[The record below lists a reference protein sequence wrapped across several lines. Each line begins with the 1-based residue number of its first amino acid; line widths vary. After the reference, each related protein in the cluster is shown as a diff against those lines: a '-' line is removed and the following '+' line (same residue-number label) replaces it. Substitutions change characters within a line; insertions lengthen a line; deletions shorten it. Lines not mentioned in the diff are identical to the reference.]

1 VLTQNLLV
9 LEGDG
14 VRETAARRGG
24 EELDIDDLGNL
35 PSWKTIATVNHT
47 ISPLWA
53 INAPSIKRPMPW
65 EKRIIQLVSV
75 LLSMR

>member
-1 VLTQNLLV
+1 MLTQNLLV

-35 PSWKTIATVNHT
+35 PS
-47 ISPLWA
+47 
-53 INAPSIKRPMPW
+53 
-65 EKRIIQLVSV
+65 
-75 LLSMR
+75 